1 MPSQLHETLLALFRN
16 QPLLAPKL
24 LSEAL
29 CANLPKYTDVSV
41 HCANLTEIQPTEYRT
56 DLVLRLSNG
65 APVLGIILEVQL
77 AIDDSKRFT
86 WPAYVATLR
95 SRWRCPVCLL
105 VVCDS
110 IAVAQWAGKPIPIG
124 CTNLFIPKVLGPDCV
139 PEVTDLAEAAAY
151 PELAVLAAMVH
162 CPNADDFKAVEL
174 AALALGVSVGL
185 DSERSELYFDR
196 ILGSLSASARNLLE
210 RTMPQFKVE
219 YQSDFAKHYFAK
231 GRSEG
236 RVEGRAALIARQ
248 LRARFGPLNEALE
261 QQLASSSIEELDA
274 IGDRLLTAASLEEA
288 LTRKS

>member
-1 MPSQLHETLLALFRN
+1 M
-16 QPLLAPKL
+16 
-24 LSEAL
+24 
-29 CANLPKYTDVSV
+29 
-41 HCANLTEIQPTEYRT
+41 
-56 DLVLRLSNG
+56 
-65 APVLGIILEVQL
+65 QL
-77 AIDDSKRFT
+77 AIDEGKRFT

-105 VVCDS
+105 VICDDT
-110 IAVAQWAGKPIPIG
+110 AVAQWAGKPIPIG
-124 CTNLFIPKVLGPDCV
+124 CTNMFVPKVLGPDCI
-139 PEVTDLAEAAAY
+139 PEITDPADAAAY
-151 PELAVLAAMVH
+151 PELAVLSAMVH
-162 CPNADDFKAVEL
+162 CPNVDDLKAVEL

-196 ILGSLSASARNLLE
+196 ILKSLSASARNLLE

-236 RVEGRAALIARQ
+236 HVEGRAALITRQ
-248 LRARFGPLNEALE
+248 LTARFGPLSEAVK
-261 QQLASSSIEELDA
+261 QQIASSSIEDLDA